1 MAKLIVYEKHHDG
14 YGTVLLNREEKRNA
28 ISQQMAEQLNSLLAE
43 LKLDLP
49 KFLVLKSA
57 GDKVFCAGG
66 DLNELND
73 ELNETEAF
81 SHLTPMREVLYQ
93 LATFPVPTICLL
105 EGNAFGGGCE
115 LATACDIRIA
125 KEGTKFGF
133 VQANLGILPGW
144 GGGAILSEK
153 VNSSFA
159 LQWML
164 EGNTYDAQLLFE
176 KGWLHD
182 VIVEDNWSDEDQ
194 YLKPYK
200 TKTLLQMRHLKSQFM
215 ESLQIPT
222 LVEKMDKE
230 LARCAELWGSERH
243 QQQIDIFLKN
253 KNI

>member
-105 EGNAFGGGCE
+105 QGNAFGGGCE

-133 VQANLGILPGW
+133 IQSNLGILPGW
-144 GGGAILSEK
+144 GGGALLYQK
-153 VNSSFA
+153 VNPNFA
-159 LQWML
+159 LQWIT
-164 EGNTYDAQLLFE
+164 EGSTFTAEELKD
-176 KGWLHD
+176 KGWLHRIIAKD
-182 VIVEDNWSDEDQ
+182 KWENEAEILTPYRNKSIDQ
-194 YLKPYK
+194 L
-200 TKTLLQMRHLKSQFM
+200 T
-215 ESLQIPT
+215 
-222 LVEKMDKE
+222 
-230 LARCAELWGSERH
+230 
-243 QQQIDIFLKN
+243 FLKEQFLQGIGRDQL
-253 KNI
+253 KAEMIQESRHSAYLWPSETHKEAVRSFLKK